1 MPEKFKSRPSVEPEF
16 NKTERTLI
24 RLYRLLPRRDRQHLH
39 RVLFI
44 LVKAALKRG

>member
-1 MPEKFKSRPSVEPEF
+1 MPEQFEKSPTVEFRF

-44 LVKAALKRG
+44 LVKAALKRS